1 MKRGHLKDM
10 VKGWFVGNFEPTAF
24 QTNACEV
31 AIKTYRK
38 GEHEPVHHHKVATE
52 ITVIQEGRVRMSGKE
67 YATGDILVI
76 EPGTATDFEVL
87 ENTITVV
94 VKVPG
99 AQNDK
104 YMGPAT

>member
-1 MKRGHLKDM
+1 VKRANLSEM
-10 VKGWFVGNFEPTAF
+10 VKGWFVGNFNPTAYR
-24 QTNACEV
+24 TDACEV
-31 AIKTYRK
+31 AIKTYSK

-52 ITVIQEGRVRMSGKE
+52 ITVIQQGKVRMSGKE
-67 YATGDILVI
+67 YTTGDILVI

-87 ENTITVV
+87 EDTVTVV

-104 YMGPAT
+104 YMGLAT

>member
-1 MKRGHLKDM
+1 VKVGNLHEM
-10 VKGWFVGNFEPTAF
+10 VKGWFVGNFNPTAYR
-24 QTNACEV
+24 TDTCEV
-31 AIKTYRK
+31 AIKSYSK
-38 GEHEPVHHHKVATE
+38 GEHDPLHHHKVATE
-52 ITVIQEGRVRMSGKE
+52 ITVIQQGRVRMSGKE
-67 YATGDILVI
+67 YVTGDILVI

-87 ENTITVV
+87 EDTVTVV

>member
-10 VKGWFVGNFEPTAF
+10 VKGWFVGNFEPTAY

-38 GEHEPVHHHKVATE
+38 GEHEPEHHHKVATE

-87 ENTITVV
+87 EDTITVV

>member
-38 GEHEPVHHHKVATE
+38 GEHEPMHHHKVATE

-87 ENTITVV
+87 EDTITVV

>member
-10 VKGWFVGNFEPTAF
+10 VKGWFVGNFEPTAY

-76 EPGTATDFEVL
+76 EPGMATDFEVL
-87 ENTITVV
+87 EDTITVV

>member
-1 MKRGHLKDM
+1 MKRGNLNEM
-10 VKGWFVGNFEPTAF
+10 VKGWFVGNFNPTAYR
-24 QTNACEV
+24 TDTCEV
-31 AIKTYRK
+31 AIKTYSK
-38 GEHEPVHHHKVATE
+38 GEHESVHHHKIATE
-52 ITVIQEGRVRMSGKE
+52 ITVIQQGRVRMSGKE

-87 ENTITVV
+87 EDTVTVV